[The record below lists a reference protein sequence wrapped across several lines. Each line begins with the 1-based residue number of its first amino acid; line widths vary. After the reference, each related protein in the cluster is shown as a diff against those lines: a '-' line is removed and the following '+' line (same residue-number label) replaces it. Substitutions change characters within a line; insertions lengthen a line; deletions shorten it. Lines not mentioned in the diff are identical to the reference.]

1 MTSKIN
7 QAPTKTLNPLHF
19 EDLEPHRFEDL
30 VRQLIYDFKDWQSIE
45 ATGQAGSDNGFDIRA
60 WERNLVITN
69 KESEESDEE
78 TVGHHPMEGNLWMVQ
93 CKREKAIGPTKVVD
107 IINDGVVA
115 SNPPWGYI
123 LVAPVNF
130 SKKSYDA
137 FRNTLRSKEVSE
149 FYLWGRAELEDM
161 LSLPKND
168 HILFTFFGISLVTR
182 RRSRSMERKFIIN
195 NKNKLLRILS
205 DGSPA
210 QEMYQSLLLRDIND
224 EHYPYEFRYKDFE
237 QYPRWQEHVV
247 FAHHPMGLL
256 FHLHKYYAYIDQ
268 EKKVFDYTE
277 AVDLVNRQSDHL
289 AHRSPS
295 PEEYE
300 KRDRVV
306 DFWQH
311 LPRINQAEFI
321 IDSLLP
327 FGDMLVIDE
336 KGDAFNNFPHIF
348 IDFPA
353 KPSKDSIFPKSRSFL
368 KYRNE
373 NVEIKDDG
381 YTRKKFFPQVF
392 SEIKY
397 GKVYMSKPVEWD
409 KESLRV
415 FQTSGDIV
423 RSLFDVD
430 GRYEF
435 LNPRDVILVT
445 GTEDRGEKKFIKI
458 TYKYKTTMADYLKIN
473 GGNFA
478 RESIERQVGRKIDDG
493 EQLTVFEFERTN
505 EWALKTYSSE

>member
-78 TVGHHPMEGNLWMVQ
+78 SVGHHPMEGNLWMVQ

-168 HILFTFFGISLVTR
+168 HVLFTFFGISLVTR
-182 RRSRSMERKFIIN
+182 RRSRSTERKFIVN

-205 DGSPA
+205 DGLPA
-210 QEMYQSLLLRDIND
+210 QEMYQSLLIRDIKD
-224 EHYPYEFRYKDFE
+224 EHYPYEGSYKDFD
-237 QYPRWQEHVV
+237 QFPRWQEHIA

-256 FHLHKYYAYIDQ
+256 IHLHKYYAYIDP
-268 EKKVFDYTE
+268 EKNEFDYIE
-277 AVDLVNRQSDHL
+277 AIDLVNRQSNHKE
-289 AHRSPS
+289 HRRPS
-295 PEEYE
+295 PEENE
-300 KRDRVV
+300 KRDREI

-321 IDSLLP
+321 VDGLLP
-327 FGDMLVIDE
+327 FGDMLVIDD
-336 KGDAFNNFPHIF
+336 KGDVLNTFPHIF
-348 IDFPA
+348 VDFPA
-353 KPSKDSIFPKSRSFL
+353 KQSKDNIFPKSRSFL

-373 NVEIKDDG
+373 EIKDDS
-381 YTRKKFFPQVF
+381 YTRKKIFPQIF
-392 SEIKY
+392 PEIKY
-397 GKVYMSKPVEWD
+397 GKIYSAKQVEWD
-409 KESLRV
+409 KETLRL
-415 FQTSGDIV
+415 FQLSSEIV
-423 RSLFDVD
+423 KSLFDVD
-430 GRYEF
+430 GKYEF
-435 LNPRDVILVT
+435 LNSRDVILVA
-445 GTEDRGEKKFIKI
+445 GAEGQGEKKYIKI
-458 TYKYKTTMADYLKIN
+458 THKYNTTLSDYFKIN
-473 GGNFA
+473 GSNFA
-478 RESIERQVGRKIDDG
+478 RESIERQIGRKIDDG
-493 EQLTVFEFERTN
+493 ERITVFEFERIN
-505 EWALKTYSSE
+505 EWALKPYSSEY